1 MVVRKDIVY
10 RLELKTIPELTQ
22 KISNG
27 FSEIHIEMC
36 HKMLLIRCSVVLK
49 LKRSILKKLNSLLI
63 INNHV
68 YLI

>member
-36 HKMLLIRCSVVLK
+36 HKMLLIGCGVVLK